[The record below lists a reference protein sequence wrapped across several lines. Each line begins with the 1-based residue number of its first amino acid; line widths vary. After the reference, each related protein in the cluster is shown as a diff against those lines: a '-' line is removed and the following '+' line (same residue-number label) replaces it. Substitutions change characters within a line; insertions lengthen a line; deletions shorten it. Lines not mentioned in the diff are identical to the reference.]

1 MLRARRVMVSSV
13 NNSYLLGLFS
23 TTNSADSHG
32 IISMDLSSLIAPSS
46 SSSDS
51 STPSKPVAPTPPWNS
66 SETADQSNSN
76 VTAALSGQAI
86 INEGAAQLDLP
97 GASTDYRKLFT
108 MYQGLSTLMDLANA
122 ASGGISPQYQAQLSK
137 AFDSGLSQ
145 LSQYIDT
152 SSLSGLRVTQ
162 GTTATSDTA
171 TLAINK
177 PTSSYITPPLTN
189 SLTADVPAFDGNVVF
204 NIGVTLNKVTTNVP
218 IDLSNLGAQPRSLAN
233 VIGYINSQLA
243 AAGVQTRVATNRIP
257 GQAQTITAG
266 GTTVTLP
273 PTSDQ
278 WALKINV
285 GTSET
290 VNFSAP
296 QTAGAVYVGQTVGNP
311 DPDNNP
317 ATSDSDTRDQ
327 LVKFQTD
334 TANVAAP
341 PQIPGQANF
350 TPGRVFAENLDTG
363 VGTIH
368 AMQTGAD
375 GSVYM
380 LADVSGSV
388 EGQSVQGTQDVALLK
403 YDSAGHLIYTRTLGA
418 SDSASGLGLAVSST
432 GQVAV
437 VGQVT
442 GTLNGATNGA
452 LNSNETGEADQTD
465 SFTTLYDASGNE
477 VWTDRRGATLQ
488 DQANQVT
495 FSADGSTV
503 YVAGQSQSSMPGSSV
518 NPQGGYDGYIEALQ
532 TSATG
537 TPHAVFTQSYGTAG
551 QDTPKGLAVDG
562 NTLFT
567 ASVESG
573 HAVLRSFDI
582 SSGTPVLSNTR
593 DLGDLQGGS
602 ISGLAVNN
610 GQLVVAGT
618 TSNPALS
625 AGTVTLAASGGSDAF
640 AAQVDESLNPT
651 AGDAIA
657 YYGGTGNDRATALS
671 VSNGQVWI
679 GGQAG
684 TDLPGQ
690 APVGTKDG
698 FLAELDIANGTILN
712 SQRFT
717 GKDGMAAP
725 TAIAVDTT
733 GSSILDRLGLPKGNL
748 TFDTSQQL
756 SSQSTLRA
764 GEQFVVGGLT
774 GPGVTVTIDPGETL
788 QTLATKIQRAS
799 GSQLTATVVNTGT
812 QSQLKLTPA
821 FGSSLV
827 TLTGGP
833 GDKNALPTLGLPE
846 GLISGTVT
854 VGSTTSPA
862 DGGTQIFGLGLASTL
877 NIDNAA
883 QLSHAKAV
891 VASAQGVIRK
901 AYQALV
907 TAATP
912 VNPAQ
917 ASAAANGGT
926 GGTVPQYLSN
936 ELANLQAGLAR
947 LTGGNSA
954 PSTSTF
960 A

>member
-1 MLRARRVMVSSV
+1 MVGSV

-23 TTNSADSHG
+23 SSNSSASNNNG
-32 IISMDLSSLIAPSS
+32 IISLDLSSLYASNSDSS
-46 SSSDS
+46 SST
-51 STPSKPVAPTPPWNS
+51 TPTAPVAPTPPWNS
-66 SETADQSNSN
+66 GETATQASTN
-76 VTAALSGQAI
+76 VTNALSGQPV

-108 MYQGLSTLMDLANA
+108 VYQGLSSLMDLANA
-122 ASGGISPQYQAQLSK
+122 ASSGASPQQQAQLAK

-145 LSQYIDT
+145 VSQYIDT
-152 SSLSGLRVTQ
+152 STLSGVRLTQ
-162 GTTATSDTA
+162 GTTSTTDTA

-177 PTSSYITPPLTN
+177 PSSTYITPPLAN
-189 SLTADVPAFDGNVVF
+189 SLTDDVPAFDGNVVF

-233 VIGYINSQLA
+233 VITYINQQLA

-257 GQAQTITAG
+257 GQPQTITAG
-266 GTTVTLP
+266 GSTVTLP

-317 ATSDSDTRDQ
+317 ATSNSDTRDQ

-334 TANVAAP
+334 TTNVDAP
-341 PQIPGQANF
+341 PQTPGQANF
-350 TPGRVFAENLDTG
+350 TPGRTFAENLDTG

-380 LADVSGSV
+380 LADVTHSV

-418 SDSASGLGLAVSST
+418 SDTASGLGLAVSST

-452 LNSNETGEADQTD
+452 LNSNETGQADQTD

-477 VWTDRRGATLQ
+477 LWTDRRGATLQ

-503 YVAGQSQSSMPGSSV
+503 YVAGQAQGSMPGSSV
-518 NPQGGYDGYIEALQ
+518 NPQGGYDGYIEAFQ

-537 TPHAVFTQSYGTAG
+537 TPHAVFTQSFGTTG

-562 NTLFT
+562 NNLFT

-573 HAVLRSFDI
+573 HAVLRSYDI

-610 GQLVVAGT
+610 GQLVVVGT

-640 AAQVDESLNPT
+640 AAQVSESLNPT

-698 FLAELDIANGTILN
+698 FLAQIDIANGTILN

-717 GKDGMAAP
+717 GKDGMDAP

-733 GSSILDRLGLPKGNL
+733 GASVLDRLGLPKGNL
-748 TFDTSQQL
+748 SFDTSQQL

-764 GEQFVVGGLT
+764 GEQFVVGSLGG

-788 QTLATKIQRAS
+788 NTLATKIQRAS
-799 GSQLTATVVNTGT
+799 GSNLTAKVVNTGT
-812 QSQLKLTPA
+812 QSQLQLTPA
-821 FGSSLV
+821 YGSSLV
-827 TLTGGP
+827 TLSGGP
-833 GDKNALPTLGLPE
+833 ADRNALTTLGLPE
-846 GLISGTVT
+846 GLISSTVT
-854 VGSTTSPA
+854 VGTTTSPA
-862 DGGTQIFGLGLASTL
+862 DGGKQIFGLGIDSTL

-883 QLSHAKAV
+883 QISHAKAV

-912 VNPAQ
+912 QNPAQ
-917 ASAAANGGT
+917 TAAAAAGKT
-926 GGTVPQYLSN
+926 GTVPQYLSN

-947 LTGGNSA
+947 LTGGNTA

>member
-1 MLRARRVMVSSV
+1 MVSSV

>member
-1 MLRARRVMVSSV
+1 MVSSV
-13 NNSYLLGLFS
+13 NNGYLLGLFS
-23 TTNSADSHG
+23 TSSTADSNG

-46 SSSDS
+46 SGSNSSV
-51 STPSKPVAPTPPWNS
+51 PSKPVAPTPPWNS
-66 SETADQSNSN
+66 GETPSQASSN
-76 VTAALSGQAI
+76 VTGALSGLAI
-86 INEGAAQLDLP
+86 INESAAKLDLP

-108 MYQGLSTLMDLANA
+108 MYQGLNTLMDLANA

-152 SSLSGLRVTQ
+152 STLSGLRVTQ
-162 GTTATSDTA
+162 GATATSQTA

-177 PTSSYITPPLTN
+177 PATSYVTPPLAT
-189 SLTADVPAFDGNVVF
+189 SLTADTPAFDGNVQF
-204 NIGVTLNKVTTNVP
+204 NIAVTLNKVTTNVP

-233 VIGYINSQLA
+233 VIGYINGQLA

-317 ATSDSDTRDQ
+317 ATKNSDTRDQ
-327 LVKFQTD
+327 LLKFQTD
-334 TANVAAP
+334 TTNVAAP
-341 PQIPGQANF
+341 PQIAGQPNYV
-350 TPGRVFAENLDTG
+350 PGRVFAENLDTG

-380 LADVSGSV
+380 LADVTHSV
-388 EGQSVQGTQDVALLK
+388 EGQAIQGTQDVALMK

-418 SDSASGLGLAVSST
+418 TDTASGLGLAVSST

-452 LNSNETGEADQTD
+452 LNSNETGQSDQTD

-503 YVAGQSQSSMPGSSV
+503 YVAGQAQGSMPGSSV
-518 NPQGGYDGYIEALQ
+518 SPQGGYDGYIEAFQ

-537 TPHAVFTQSYGTAG
+537 TPHAVFTQSFGTAG
-551 QDTPKGLAVDG
+551 QDSPKGIAVDG
-562 NTLFT
+562 NNLFT

-573 HAVLRSFDI
+573 HAVLRSYDI

-593 DLGDLQGGS
+593 DLGDLQGGT
-602 ISGLAVNN
+602 IAGLAVNN

-618 TSNPALS
+618 TSNAALS
-625 AGTVTLAASGGSDAF
+625 AGTITSAASGGTDAF
-640 AAQVDESLNPT
+640 AAQIDESLNPT
-651 AGDAIA
+651 ASDALA

-698 FLAELDIANGTILN
+698 FLAQLDIGTGTVVT

-748 TFDTSQQL
+748 GIDTSQQL
-756 SSQSTLRA
+756 GSQSTLRA
-764 GEQFVVGGLT
+764 GEQFIVGGLT

-799 GSQLTATVVNTGT
+799 GSELTAKVVNTGT

-821 FGSSLV
+821 YGSSMV

-846 GLISGTVT
+846 GLISGTIT

-891 VASAQGVIRK
+891 IASAQGVIRK

-912 VNPAQ
+912 QNPAQ
-917 ASAAANGGT
+917 TAAAASGKT
-926 GGTVPQYLSN
+926 GTVPQYLSN
-936 ELANLQAGLAR
+936 ELANLTAGLQR
-947 LTGGNSA
+947 LTGGNSS